1 MLPLLKLKM
10 CPGHIALFCIV
21 LFSVMLFWIALFCIA
36 ALIIV
41 APADISAAQTWD
53 QKCEAYCCGAQG
65 VWHFSGVVPT
75 AKDDEILFTKGY
87 GLAEISSSEP
97 SSPETKYLRGAA

>member
-1 MLPLLKLKM
+1 MSPLLKLKM
-10 CPGHIALFCIV
+10 CPSRIAPFWIVLLGAALFW
-21 LFSVMLFWIALFCIA
+21 FALICIA

-53 QKCEAYCCGAQG
+53 QKGEEYPDGAL
-65 VWHFSGVVPT
+65 PA

>member
-1 MLPLLKLKM
+1 MSPLLKLKM
-10 CPGHIALFCIV
+10 CPSHIALFCIV

-41 APADISAAQTWD
+41 AAADISAAQTWD
-53 QKCEAYCCGAQG
+53 QKGEEYPDGAL
-65 VWHFSGVVPT
+65 PA

-87 GLAEISSSEP
+87 GMADISSSSP
-97 SSPETKYLRGAA
+97 NTPETKYLRGSA

>member
-1 MLPLLKLKM
+1 MLPLLKLKI
-10 CPGHIALFCIV
+10 CPSHIALFCIV
-21 LFSVMLFWIALFCIA
+21 LLGAALFWIALFCIA

-53 QKCEAYCCGAQG
+53 HKCEEYPDGA
-65 VWHFSGVVPT
+65 VPA
-75 AKDDEILFTKGY
+75 AKDNEILFTEGY
-87 GLAEISSSEP
+87 GLAEISSSGP